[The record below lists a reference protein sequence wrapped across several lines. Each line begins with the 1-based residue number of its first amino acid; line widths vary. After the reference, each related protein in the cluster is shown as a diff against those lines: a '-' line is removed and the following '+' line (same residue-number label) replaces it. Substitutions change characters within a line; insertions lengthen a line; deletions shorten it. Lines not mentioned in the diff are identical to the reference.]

1 MSVGPELSREQCLR
15 QLADSDVVLVP
26 SRDDATSLV
35 ALDALACSRIL
46 VVSRATG
53 ISEYVEHGVSA
64 FILEENSPQEIA
76 KTLTEIVQQG
86 DLCPDVR
93 AAGHAAFEANF
104 SWDSFSA
111 QVHSLLAAE
120 MNQLDIRL
128 PVK

>member
-1 MSVGPELSREQCLR
+1 MSNIRHDLLGSVLYTSIHRDVQERAAGCAQVSVGPELSREQCLR

-76 KTLTEIVQQG
+76 KTLTE
-86 DLCPDVR
+86 
-93 AAGHAAFEANF
+93 
-104 SWDSFSA
+104 
-111 QVHSLLAAE
+111 
-120 MNQLDIRL
+120 
-128 PVK
+128 